1 MTMSKM
7 LLIFLPKNHQ
17 NKDVG
22 AILYYV
28 TTLI

>member
-1 MTMSKM
+1 MTVSKM
-7 LLIFLPKNHQ
+7 LLIFLSENHQ
-17 NKDVG
+17 NKGVG